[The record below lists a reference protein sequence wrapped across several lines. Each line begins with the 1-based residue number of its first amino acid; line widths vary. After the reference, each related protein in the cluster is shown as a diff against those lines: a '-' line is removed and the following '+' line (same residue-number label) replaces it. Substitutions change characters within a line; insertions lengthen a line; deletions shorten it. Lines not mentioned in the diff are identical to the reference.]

1 MSAVTLP
8 GSVRAA
14 APASMEKIMTTGS
27 SRDRLGWASTLLG
40 GFALVLAVVS
50 VVQSGAN
57 RDLQQSATAAQAQLQ
72 KTQTLSALDN
82 NLVQLLAK
90 TAAEG
95 NDSDIRALLAQ
106 NGITFRTRPAD
117 AAPPAPPAN

>member
-1 MSAVTLP
+1 MMA
-8 GSVRAA
+8 
-14 APASMEKIMTTGS
+14 GS
-27 SRDRLGWASTLLG
+27 SRDRLGWATALLG
-40 GFALVLAVVS
+40 GFALALAVVS
-50 VVQSGAN
+50 VVQSAAN
-57 RDLQQSATAAQAQLQ
+57 QDLQQSATAAQAQLQ

-95 NDSDIRALLAQ
+95 NDSDIRALLAR

-117 AAPPAPPAN
+117 AAVPAPPAN